1 MKSPLYR
8 LYWMCGVL
16 AGVFMMALLGFV
28 LWGVIMRF
36 FPALYLRGTDSYA
49 GYCMAASAFLALA
62 YTFAHGDHI
71 RVTLLIQ
78 RFRGGTRRALELW
91 CLLLAALLSGFFAF
105 YGCRMVWWSW
115 KFHDISQ
122 AHDATPL
129 WIPQLGMGIGAAI
142 LFIAVVEE
150 LVLVLLGR
158 APSGSGSAATEQH
171 VE

>member
-129 WIPQLGMGIGAAI
+129 WIPQLGMAAGTL
-142 LFIAVVEE
+142 LFFLAFAQD
-150 LVLVLLGR
+150 LFDLLRGKDLR
-158 APSGSGSAATEQH
+158 IEREGGEPAHIE
-171 VE
+171 